1 MEPYERDAW
10 MITAVL
16 TLVWLA
22 ALLVWGLGNA
32 LTATAVYF
40 ALACLTWSFLVFFMD
55 RIKNQTA
62 NHMHLG
68 NIGLKSCFNPEPL
81 MILAD
86 DPETGAM
93 GSALYTFG
101 GGGGSGI
108 HLRDGGTNINSGG
121 YVIVPRD
128 APIKIEG
135 GLTIFACNFSEIAW
149 DALLEQEMTTI
160 RDNGFHP
167 TNTHI
172 YKALV
177 HVASFTPPSLKVSKT
192 ETMMQLESEMA
203 SSSRR
208 KAQDVGGDL
217 ATVIEQLD
225 HIQAS
230 RNPTIAR
237 KARKMMR
244 MDQEDSKSEE
254 EIGP

>member
-10 MITAVL
+10 MITAIL
-16 TLVWLA
+16 TLTWILSM
-22 ALLVWGLGNA
+22 LVWQNY
-32 LTATAVYF
+32 LTSTAVYF
-40 ALACLTWSFLVFFMD
+40 ALVCMTWSFLVFFMD
-55 RIKNQTA
+55 RIKGHTA

-81 MILAD
+81 MITAD
-86 DPETGAM
+86 DPETGAA
-93 GSALYTFG
+93 GRALYTFG

-108 HLRDGGTNINSGG
+108 HLRDGGTSINSGG
-121 YVIVPRD
+121 YALVPRD

-149 DALLEQEMTTI
+149 DALLEQEMATV

-172 YKALV
+172 YAAMV
-177 HVASFTPPSLKVSKT
+177 HVASFTPPSLKVSKMQ
-192 ETMMQLESEMA
+192 TMMELESEMA
-203 SSSRR
+203 SNSRR

-217 ATVIEQLD
+217 ATVLEQLD
-225 HIQAS
+225 HINAS
-230 RNPTIAR
+230 RNPSVAKR
-237 KARKMMR
+237 ARKMMK
-244 MDQEDSKSEE
+244 MDEDETKSEE